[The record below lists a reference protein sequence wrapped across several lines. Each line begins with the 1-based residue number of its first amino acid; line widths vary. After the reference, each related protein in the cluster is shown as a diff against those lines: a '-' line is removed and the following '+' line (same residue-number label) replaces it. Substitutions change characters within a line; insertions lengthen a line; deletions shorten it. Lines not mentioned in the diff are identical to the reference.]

1 MRLTLLA
8 AVFLLGLIVYPF
20 SRLGHILPTP

>member
-8 AVFLLGLIVYPF
+8 AVLPLLAGPALAQD
-20 SRLGHILPTP
+20 RLPPLAPD